1 MLMLSG
7 CEHNSEQVAAEVLG
21 YTQVSW
27 ENLSGDEPQPSSHK
41 KSWSELRHSERVAAV
56 LLGYTGKVWDNESGS
71 EPQPASAK
79 KQWSQ
84 LSPCADEGR
93 YADGVRTCRAMF
105 VHIAI
110 SSLVWWMLLCERVSV
125 CTHIRRVHAFGVLA
139 DCCIISFV
147 VWVGF
152 TAMHALQ
159 SATASRRRHKCW
171 DTPKC
176 CGTMHPAKNDS
187 LRRPISIGPT

>member
-1 MLMLSG
+1 MLSG

-27 ENLSGDEPQPSSHK
+27 ENLSGNEPQPSSHK

-71 EPQPASAK
+71 EPQPASAD
-79 KQWSQ
+79 KQWSE
-84 LSPCADEGR
+84 LSPCADKGK
-93 YADGVRTCRAMF
+93 YVDCVRTCLAMF
-105 VHIAI
+105 VHIAT
-110 SSLVWWMLLCERVSV
+110 SSLVWWVLLCERASV
-125 CTHIRRVHAFGVLA
+125 RTHIRRVHAFGVLA

-152 TAMHALQ
+152 TAMHAVQ
-159 SATASRRRHKCW
+159 SATANSRLHKCW

-176 CGTMHPAKNDS
+176 CGTMRPAKNDN

>member
-27 ENLSGDEPQPSSHK
+27 ENLSGNEPQPSSHK

-93 YADGVRTCRAMF
+93 YADGVHTCRAMF

-110 SSLVWWMLLCERVSV
+110 SSLVWWMLLCERASV
-125 CTHIRRVHAFGVLA
+125 CTYVVCMLLGCLLIAASFLLLFGLGSRQCMLCRVQQRAEGGTSVGIHPSVVGQCIRQRTTA
-139 DCCIISFV
+139 C
-147 VWVGF
+147 VG
-152 TAMHALQ
+152 
-159 SATASRRRHKCW
+159 R
-171 DTPKC
+171 
-176 CGTMHPAKNDS
+176 
-187 LRRPISIGPT
+187 